1 MVLTPV
7 ERIQRYFGSSVALYF
22 AWLNH
27 FTCWL
32 LLPSLVGLLFYLRMR
47 LCGRTVDDDPFVPFY
62 SLFVV
67 FWGVAFLRSWDRHCA
82 ERAWHWNVTGVD
94 SR

>member
-47 LCGRTVDDDPFVPFY
+47 L
-62 SLFVV
+62 
-67 FWGVAFLRSWDRHCA
+67 AF
-82 ERAWHWNVTGVD
+82 
-94 SR
+94 